1 MSTNKNVLRWMTLC
15 GLVLAATVAWADQ
28 GIHLK
33 AHNGQYM
40 VAEEGGGGEVK
51 ADRDAAGEWE
61 TFTLIDLNGGRLV
74 DGDRVH
80 LRTSD
85 GTHYLVAE
93 DGGGR
98 EVKADRTEA
107 GAWETFTI
115 VKAGGSGEIMDGDAI
130 ALKADNGNYVVAE
143 EGGGQEVNANREA
156 IGEWETF
163 SLELAGGAI
172 RSSSIRV
179 FPSSGIPAE
188 VRKMSI
194 AVSDASS
201 IRQYLEYS
209 ARAATNTID
218 IGVRTNVYPAMHL
231 EADLRIEKP
240 AVIPLLNMYQNDQ
253 EHFSALF
260 SSGGKSMICGPAAMA
275 NALLYLKCNH
285 EPPYSRILEQSLP
298 DDALNADMIPVLFKH
313 CRTHREGGTVVTDL
327 RTCAV
332 GALKEGAYYDTGD
345 VFIHGIHSS
354 TKRMPPGPA
363 ALRFLGSVRGDRAA
377 STIGSAAVLLFGWY
391 SAKDPDNDG
400 IFTYSRN
407 SGHFVTLA
415 GYDELEK
422 DYMRADPE
430 KEYTFYVSNPLVDYN
445 ELYPDSS
452 IRYSRIALEAVPGR
466 DMVRL
471 PPGFKQ
477 HLYQAWQTRQ
487 LVGGKLAV
495 LEDIVVVRP

>member
-1 MSTNKNVLRWMTLC
+1 MPTKTNGIRWVALC
-15 GLVLAATVAWADQ
+15 GLALVATVVGADQ
-28 GIHLK
+28 EIHLK
-33 AHNGQYM
+33 AHNGQYV

-61 TFTLIDLNGGRLV
+61 TFTLIDLNGGSLMA
-74 DGDRVH
+74 GDRVH

-98 EVKADRTEA
+98 EVKADRTAA
-107 GAWETFTI
+107 GAWETFII

-130 ALKADNGNYVVAE
+130 ALKADNGNFVVAE
-143 EGGGQEVNANREA
+143 EGGGQEVNADREA
-156 IGEWETF
+156 IGEWEIF
-163 SLELAGGAI
+163 SLHLAGGAGASPPALRI
-172 RSSSIRV
+172 
-179 FPSSGIPAE
+179 FPSEGIPPE

-194 AVSDASS
+194 AVSEASS

-209 ARAATNTID
+209 AQAADHTID
-218 IGVRTNVYPAMHL
+218 IGSWTNVYPAIHL
-231 EADLRIEKP
+231 EPDLRIEKP
-240 AVIPLLNMYQNDQ
+240 VAIPLLNMYQNDQ
-253 EHFSALF
+253 RFSHLF
-260 SSGGKSMICGPAAMA
+260 SGGKSMICGPAAMA
-275 NALLYLKCNH
+275 NALLYLKWNH
-285 EPPYSRILEQSLP
+285 EPPFSQILGQSLP
-298 DDALNADMIPVLFKH
+298 DHATNADMIPVLFQH
-313 CRTHREGGTVVTDL
+313 CGTKSEGGTAVTEL
-327 RTCAV
+327 RNCAV
-332 GALKEGAYYDTGD
+332 GALREGAYYDTGD

-354 TKRMPPGPA
+354 TKKMPPGPA
-363 ALRFLGSVRGDRAA
+363 VLRFLGSVRGDRAA

-391 SAKDPDNDG
+391 IAQDPDNDG
-400 IFTYSRN
+400 IFTYSRDG
-407 SGHFVTLA
+407 GHFVTLA

-452 IRYSRIALEAVPGR
+452 IRYSRIVLEAVPGR

-471 PPGFKQ
+471 PPDFKQ
-477 HLYQAWQTRQ
+477 HLYQAWQTRH

-495 LEDIVVVRP
+495 LEDVVVVRP